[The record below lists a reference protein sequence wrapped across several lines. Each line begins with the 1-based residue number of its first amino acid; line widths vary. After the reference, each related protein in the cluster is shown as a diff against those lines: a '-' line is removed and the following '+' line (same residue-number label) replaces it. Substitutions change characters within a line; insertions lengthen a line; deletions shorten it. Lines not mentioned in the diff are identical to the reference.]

1 MGIRHAAWVPEDDAL
16 DWEEAAALAARW
28 VRRRG
33 KDEGATPVLVANAL
47 DATSSVPSLRGF
59 EVTSPQSR
67 SRPASGEPVLA
78 YTPTLES
85 LVYAEQLA
93 RGSSLVIVEG
103 FSFSIRGWAR
113 ERGASNLFTQQGEAA
128 SEDRRWLDALERLT
142 FHKNNGWGDTLGK
155 KAAQRAVDDLRV
167 AGLLD
172 VDELVSAMAAR
183 GASVRALKGLRR
195 IVESR

>member
-1 MGIRHAAWVPEDDAL
+1 MGIRHAAWVPEDVAQ

-28 VRRRG
+28 VRRRAT
-33 KDEGATPVLVANAL
+33 DEGATPVLVANAL
-47 DATSSVPSLRGF
+47 DAISSVPALRGF

-78 YTPTLES
+78 YTPTPES

-93 RGSSLVIVEG
+93 QGSSLVVVEG
-103 FSFSIRGWAR
+103 FLFSVRGWAR
-113 ERGASNLFTQQGEAA
+113 ERGALNLSTQHEEAMA
-128 SEDRRWLDALERLT
+128 EDKRWLDALERLT

-155 KAAQRAVDDLRV
+155 KAAQRVVDDLRM
-167 AGLLD
+167 ACLLD
-172 VDELVSAMAAR
+172 ADELVSAMAAR
-183 GASVRALKGLRR
+183 GASVRALKRLRH